1 MKKKLLQIFVVFVL
15 FSSVLYSQI
24 LNNSFENWS
33 NSNPDNWQTNNSNL
47 EPIILTVT
55 QSNESHLGSSA
66 ARLEIMNF
74 SGLPLNPSLI
84 SGNED
89 ADGFA
94 VSQRYASLRGYYK
107 FAPTVATQFFNVSA
121 YMMYQENLIGLG
133 SFIANTAVG
142 SYTEFECQIAYY
154 TLDIP
159 DTIVISIFLL
169 NQSFTAE
176 GAVAFV
182 DDLSLSGTVDV
193 KEITSSQTPTSY
205 ELMQNYPNPFNPS
218 TKIEYSI
225 PEESFV
231 VLKVYNL
238 IGQEITTLIS
248 QHQKAG
254 TYRTDF
260 NAEGMQSGIYIAKLN
275 ADGFIRSMKMT
286 LLK

>member
-1 MKKKLLQIFVVFVL
+1 MKKNLLQIFVVFVL

-24 LNNSFENWS
+24 LNNSFEDWS
-33 NSNPDNWQTNNSNL
+33 NSNPDNWQTSNSN
-47 EPIILTVT
+47 TVT

-66 ARLEIMNF
+66 ARLEIMNSESTIF
-74 SGLPLNPSLI
+74 PSLI

-94 VSQRYASLRGYYK
+94 VAQRYASLRGYYK

-121 YMMYQENLIGLG
+121 YMIYQENLIGSG

-142 SYTEFECQIAYY
+142 SYTEFECQITYY

-193 KEITSSQTPTSY
+193 KEIARDQIPTSY
-205 ELMQNYPNPFNPS
+205 NLLQNYPNPFNPS
-218 TKIEYSI
+218 TIIEYSI

-231 VLKVYNL
+231 DLKVYNL
-238 IGQEITTLIS
+238 IGQEVATLVN
-248 QHQKAG
+248 QYQKAG
-254 TYRTDF
+254 MYRADF
-260 NAEGMQSGIYIAKLN
+260 IAEGMTSGIYIAKLN
-275 ADGFIRSMKMT
+275 ANGFTRSVKMT